1 MLEPHLIP
9 LLFSHEILKNK
20 RRLLNI
26 SVEGSQFVTKLHK
39 LLRKEEKIKLYASIE
54 YFINESRN
62 ERNSTIEKSSCIPG
76 IQESKYIR
84 THLQSPIVWC
94 LKFSKHL

>member
-9 LLFSHEILKNK
+9 LLFSHEILKKQKTVIKYFSRRKPICNK
-20 RRLLNI
+20 TQQI
-26 SVEGSQFVTKLHK
+26 V
-39 LLRKEEKIKLYASIE
+39 KEEKIKLYASIE

-62 ERNSTIEKSSCIPG
+62 ERNSTIEKCSCIPG

>member
-39 LLRKEEKIKLYASIE
+39 LLRKEEKIKQYASIE
-54 YFINESRN
+54 YFIN
-62 ERNSTIEKSSCIPG
+62 
-76 IQESKYIR
+76 
-84 THLQSPIVWC
+84 
-94 LKFSKHL
+94 